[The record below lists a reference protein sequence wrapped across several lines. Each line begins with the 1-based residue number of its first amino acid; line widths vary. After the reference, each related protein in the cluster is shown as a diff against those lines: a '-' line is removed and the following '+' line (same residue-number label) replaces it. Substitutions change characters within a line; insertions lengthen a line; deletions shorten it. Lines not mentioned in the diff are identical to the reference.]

1 MATAT
6 ATPTIDIGGIK
17 GKRIFYDND
26 MAYVNGT
33 IAIQASPAT
42 YVTGGLPLNW
52 LAVAGFPTRNTP
64 YFVWVAAADG
74 QVAYQYQWRKST
86 GNLII
91 YTAGAELAN
100 ALAIPAAVSG
110 DTIQFEAVVQRG

>member
-6 ATPTIDIGGIK
+6 ATPTIDVGGIK
-17 GKRIFYDND
+17 GYRIFNDND
-26 MAYVNGT
+26 MAHVYGT
-33 IAIQASPAT
+33 IAVQASPAT

-52 LAVAGFPTRNTP
+52 LGVAGFPTRNTP
-64 YFVWVAAADG
+64 YFVWVGAADG

-86 GNLII
+86 GTIMI

-110 DTIQFEAVVQRG
+110 DVIQFEAIVQRG

>member
-6 ATPTIDIGGIK
+6 ATPKIDVGGPK
-17 GKRIFYDND
+17 GYRIFNDND
-26 MAYVNGT
+26 MAHVFGT
-33 IAIQASPAT
+33 IAISASPAT
-42 YVTGGLPLNW
+42 YLTGGLPLNF
-52 LAVAGFPTRNTP
+52 LGVTGFPSPNTP
-64 YFVWVAAADG
+64 YWVWVTAADG

-100 ALAIPAAVSG
+100 ALAIPAVVSG
-110 DTIQFEAVVQRG
+110 DTIQFEAVVQRA